1 MSICISVDYKISSP
15 NFVFVA
21 LYNEKQRRL
30 AYLEESVAMTE
41 TVKALMDERKGRDST
56 FTSATLIEHAGPML
70 KTAWTSFLSAFSI
83 ALKDNDDLEAV
94 QLCLDG
100 FRCAIRV
107 SCIFGLQVGV
117 LVGVSVNVLVH
128 VL

>member
-1 MSICISVDYKISSP
+1 
-15 NFVFVA
+15 
-21 LYNEKQRRL
+21 
-30 AYLEESVAMTE
+30 MTE
-41 TVKALMDERKGRDST
+41 TVKAIMDERKGKDSA

-107 SCIFGLQVGV
+107 ANVFGLQVGV
-117 LVGVSVNVLVH
+117 SVGVSVCVCVCVSALWCIPVSSCQYMGEY
-128 VL
+128 